1 MIFFRFYLT
10 KAEFLA
16 LTPKDFDFEKN
27 TLDITKSLQRVKKQD
42 VVTRD
47 TAPRPIA
54 AAGCARGRPCGI
66 FELTLP
72 QIRDLSKA
80 VPAEAI
86 FYGRL
91 PLMVTENC
99 LIRGRTGRCDCRSG
113 ATRLMDRKG
122 EEFPVIRDC
131 GTCRSVVLNG
141 KKLYWTSVHLQPADS
156 CSCK

>member
-1 MIFFRFYLT
+1 WNSRSMNIMRTLG
-10 KAEFLA
+10 LA
-16 LTPKDFDFEKN
+16 SATV
-27 TLDITKSLQRVKKQD
+27 S
-42 VVTRD
+42 
-47 TAPRPIA
+47 
-54 AAGCARGRPCGI
+54 

-141 KKLYWTSVHLQPADS
+141 KKLYWMDRRE
-156 CSCK
+156 